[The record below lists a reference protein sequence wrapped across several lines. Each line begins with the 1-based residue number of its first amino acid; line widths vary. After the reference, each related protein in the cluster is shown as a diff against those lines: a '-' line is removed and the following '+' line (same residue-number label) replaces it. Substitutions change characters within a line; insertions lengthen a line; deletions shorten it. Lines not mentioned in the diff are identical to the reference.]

1 MQVRQS
7 RTCPKARAG
16 QARTETVAAFCAV
29 ESRAMDKKITF
40 ARLDLELT
48 RRCNL
53 ACRHCYNGAAQDV
66 DITSAMLDRLLN
78 QTAEIGQLIIKGGET
93 LLLSLIHI

>member
-1 MQVRQS
+1 MK
-7 RTCPKARAG
+7 TKAVLG
-16 QARTETVAAFCAV
+16 AV
-29 ESRAMDKKITF
+29 ESRVMDKKITF

-53 ACRHCYNGAAQDV
+53 TCRHCYNGAAQDV
-66 DITSAMLDRLLN
+66 DITRAMIDRLLN

-93 LLLSLIHI
+93 LLNVPMLEYAILNNKV